1 MTSNLEKIKEAL
13 DKAVAEN
20 VPSFMLE
27 DIDSYLAEK
36 KQLFL
41 GIGLCITEWSTVDFQ
56 LLRLTCDALGTG
68 SQRTAIVY
76 LSTGMIS
83 KRIELV
89 SGLVGTILLEVNRDG
104 EDDNPKNMEKKK
116 KDRPEL
122 LQDWDYIIKE
132 LRDILPFRNKLA
144 HWELGASRPDG
155 KASFRPAL
163 SVGIPDVFR
172 AKPNLSNRLDSIYS
186 DDIVEHYA
194 RLRALVGKIN
204 VFGPAFG
211 KAATQLPKPSR
222 KLSWLWNPSS

>member
-1 MTSNLEKIKEAL
+1 LTGNLEKIKEAL
-13 DKAVAEN
+13 DKAVSED
-20 VPSFMLE
+20 VPSFMVE

-68 SQRTAIVY
+68 SQRTAVVY

-89 SGLVGTILLEVNRDG
+89 SELVETIIFEINRDD
-104 EDDNPKNMEKKK
+104 EDDNPKKKGK
-116 KDRPEL
+116 KDRSIL
-122 LQDWDYIIKE
+122 LQDWDCIIKE
-132 LRDILPFRNKLA
+132 LRDIVPFRNKLA
-144 HWELGASRPDG
+144 HWKLGASRPDG

-163 SVGIPDVFR
+163 SVGIPDIYR
-172 AKPNLSNRLDSIYS
+172 AKLKLSQLLDPIYS

-194 RLRALVGKIN
+194 RLKAIVGKIN
-204 VFGPAFG
+204 AFGPAFA

-222 KLSWLWNPSS
+222 TLSWLWKPAS